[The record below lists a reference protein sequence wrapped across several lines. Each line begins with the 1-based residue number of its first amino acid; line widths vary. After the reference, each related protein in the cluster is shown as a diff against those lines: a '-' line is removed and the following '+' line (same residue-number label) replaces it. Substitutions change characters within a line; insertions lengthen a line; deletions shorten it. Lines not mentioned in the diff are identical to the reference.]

1 MPEEEIGEVTHYF
14 TKIGVAVIRIKNGE
28 LRKGDRIVIRG
39 KTTNFQQVVNSM
51 QIQNKDVEVARA
63 GDEIGLKVDERVR
76 EKDTVYKITE

>member
-14 TKIGVAVIRIKNGE
+14 TKIGVAVVRIKNGE
-28 LRKGDRIVIRG
+28 LRKGDRIAIRG

-51 QIQNKDVEVARA
+51 QIHNKDVEVARA

-76 EKDTVYKITE
+76 EKDIVYKITE

>member
-14 TKIGVAVIRIKNGE
+14 TKIGVAVVRIKSGE
-28 LRKGDRIVIRG
+28 LRKGDRIAIRG

-51 QIQNKDVEVARA
+51 QIHNKDVEVARA

-76 EKDTVYKITE
+76 EKDIVYKITE

>member
-14 TKIGVAVIRIKNGE
+14 TRIGVAVIRIKNGE
-28 LRKGDRIVIRG
+28 LRKGDRIAIRG

-51 QIQNKDVEVARA
+51 QIHNKDVEVARA

-76 EKDTVYKITE
+76 EKDIVYKITE

>member
-28 LRKGDRIVIRG
+28 LRKGDRIAIRG

-51 QIQNKDVEVARA
+51 QIHNKDVEVARA

-76 EKDTVYKITE
+76 EKDIVYKITE